1 VGAARPSAPQS
12 SNIKSGIAKGVRSTV
27 NDPATRPAE
36 EEGERERKRTRKR
49 KRKRTL
55 RFEKVLLPTRS
66 SLIQAGSSG
75 SKSFAHPRGGPVGRN
90 SPCRPPCYASA
101 CAMNNSC
108 FAQFMFRTCP
118 EEPDGVRVDGVRGL
132 SIVFC
137 SVVGDRRQSHVDSHP
152 KRHDGK
158 LVGSNMTV
166 SHSALLELVCSP
178 HII

>member
-1 VGAARPSAPQS
+1 LPNPHVLPVATVWPLCGHCVATVWPLCGHCDSGTILCYEAHGIASAPLTPAPCNPAPS
-12 SNIKSGIAKGVRSTV
+12 
-27 NDPATRPAE
+27 ATRPEE

-75 SKSFAHPRGGPVGRN
+75 STSFAHPRGGPVGRN

-108 FAQFMFRTCP
+108 FAQFMFRTCT
-118 EEPDGVRVDGVRGL
+118 
-132 SIVFC
+132 S
-137 SVVGDRRQSHVDSHP
+137 
-152 KRHDGK
+152 
-158 LVGSNMTV
+158 
-166 SHSALLELVCSP
+166 
-178 HII
+178 

>member
-27 NDPATRPAE
+27 NDPATRPEE
-36 EEGERERKRTRKR
+36 EEGEGERKRTRQR

-108 FAQFMFRTCP
+108 FAQFMFRNNHMSTWMREDLTELQLIQLSFDVSCFP
-118 EEPDGVRVDGVRGL
+118 RIATPVARHGQWSGRV
-132 SIVFC
+132 
-137 SVVGDRRQSHVDSHP
+137 
-152 KRHDGK
+152 
-158 LVGSNMTV
+158 
-166 SHSALLELVCSP
+166 
-178 HII
+178 

>member
-27 NDPATRPAE
+27 NDPATRPEE

-108 FAQFMFRTCP
+108 FAQFMFRSP
-118 EEPDGVRVDGVRGL
+118 EEPDGVRVNGVRGL
-132 SIVFC
+132 SIVFFRLLGIVANPM
-137 SVVGDRRQSHVDSHP
+137 STRTQND
-152 KRHDGK
+152 
-158 LVGSNMTV
+158 MTANLWV
-166 SHSALLELVCSP
+166 RT
-178 HII
+178 